1 MFGKMNLTQKS
12 YENTSPI
19 AKPGDFY
26 LKEAGA
32 KIPAKSIC
40 GIKYDDGKIYPYNS
54 EASDGT
60 EIPRYF
66 SEEEVLINTKSSFMR
81 NGSLWEDRIEITA
94 KAKEQLIDI
103 GFKFIKP
110 NKQY

>member
-1 MFGKMNLTQKS
+1 MFGKMNLTQNS

-32 KIPAKSIC
+32 KIPAESIC
-40 GIKYDDGKIYPYNS
+40 GIKYADGKIYPY
-54 EASDGT
+54 AAGATDGT
-60 EIPRYF
+60 QIPRYF
-66 SEEEVLINTKSSFMR
+66 SEEEVLINTKSAFMR
-81 NGSLWEDRIEITA
+81 NGSLWEDRIKITEEV
-94 KAKEQLIDI
+94 KEQLIDI